1 MGRAV
6 FLLSLAAFASA
17 ASLRANDPLLPL
29 LAADF
34 AVTTGAAAATITAFA
49 LSYGLL
55 QVVCGPLGDR
65 FGRYRTVAAAAFVSA
80 FGSAACALAPSLD
93 ALVAARFISGATMGA
108 FIPLALAWIGD
119 TVAYEKRQPL
129 LARFLVGQM
138 AGVAFGNAAAGW
150 LGEHF
155 GWRAIFMAL
164 AALLLLIAVLL
175 FLEIRH
181 NPLTRSGGGKPG
193 AMRKSF
199 KRMPGMLANARLR
212 KLFGTAYVE
221 GLLIFGA
228 VAFIAAEFQSRFAIG
243 PGLAGTLVAAYALG
257 GMCYALFARRAVRRL
272 GERGLVTT
280 GGAALAVGY
289 GTLAFAGNAALG
301 TIAVALVGAGF
312 YMLHTTVQIHVTH
325 VPAEERG
332 SAVALFA
339 TFLFLGQASGVWLA
353 GRVVDAYGGAPVF
366 ACAALGLAALAIAFR
381 YFLSEG
387 GTYPEATSAPA
398 PKK

>member
-1 MGRAV
+1 LGRAV

-17 ASLRANDPLLPL
+17 ASLRATDPLLPQI
-29 LAADF
+29 AEHYG
-34 AVTTGAAAATITAFA
+34 VTTGAASAAITAFA

-65 FGRYRTVAAAAFVSA
+65 FGRYRTIAAAALVSA
-80 FGSAACALAPSLD
+80 FGSAACALAPTLES
-93 ALVAARFISGATMGA
+93 LVAARFVSGATIGA

-119 TVAYEKRQPL
+119 TVVYEQRQPL

-164 AALLLLIAVLL
+164 AVLLLLIAALL
-175 FLEIRH
+175 AIELKQ
-181 NPLTRSGGGKPG
+181 NPLTRGGVGKPG
-193 AMRKSF
+193 VMRESF
-199 KRMPGMLANARLR
+199 RRMPGMLGDSRLR
-212 KLFGTAYVE
+212 KLFATAYFE

-228 VAFIAAEFQSRFAIG
+228 LAFVAAYFQSRFAIG

-257 GMCYALFARRAVRRL
+257 GICYALLARRAVRRL
-272 GERGLVTT
+272 GERGLVSA
-280 GGAALAVGY
+280 GGVALFIGY
-289 GTLAFAGNAALG
+289 CGLASAGSPSTG
-301 TIAVALVGAGF
+301 TIAIALVGAGF
-312 YMLHTTVQIHVTH
+312 YMLHTTVQIHVTQ
-325 VPAEERG
+325 VRPEERG

-353 GRVVDAYGGAPVF
+353 ARIVDAAGAPPVF
-366 ACAALGLAALAIAFR
+366 LCAALGLAALAAAFR
-381 YFLSEG
+381 YFLSGAG
-387 GTYPEATSAPA
+387 GT
-398 PKK
+398 

>member
-1 MGRAV
+1 LGRAV

-17 ASLRANDPLLPL
+17 ASLRATDPLLPQI
-29 LAADF
+29 AAHYG
-34 AVTTGAAAATITAFA
+34 VTTGAASGAITAFA

-65 FGRYRTVAAAAFVSA
+65 FGRYRTIAAAALVSA
-80 FGSAACALAPSLD
+80 FGSAACAAAPTLEM
-93 ALVAARFISGATMGA
+93 LVAARFVSGATIGA

-164 AALLLLIAVLL
+164 GALLLLIAILL
-175 FLEIRH
+175 FAEIRT
-181 NPLTRSGGGKPG
+181 NPLARSGGGKPG
-193 AMRKSF
+193 AMRESF
-199 KRMPGMLANARLR
+199 RRMPRMLGDARLR
-212 KLFGTAYVE
+212 KLFATAYFE

-228 VAFIAAEFQSRFAIG
+228 LAFVAAHFQSQFAIG

-257 GMCYALFARRAVRRL
+257 GICYAVLARRAVRRL
-272 GERGLVTT
+272 GERGLVAA
-280 GGAALAVGY
+280 GGAALAAGY
-289 GTLAFAGNAALG
+289 GALAFAGSAAPA
-301 TIAVALVGAGF
+301 TFAIALVGAGF
-312 YMLHTTVQIHVTH
+312 YMLHTTVQIHVTQ
-325 VPAEERG
+325 VAPEERG

-353 GRVVDAYGGAPVF
+353 ARVVDAAGVAPVF
-366 ACAALGLAALAIAFR
+366 VAAAAGLALLAALFR

-387 GTYPEATSAPA
+387 GT
-398 PKK
+398 